1 MAGPTKRCPHANEYD
16 YCGSCITC
24 GEGRRTITVGC
35 ASCESCMGIKAAV
48 RALDAQQQQVRPR
61 PPISTADTARLQVLR
76 EKIEHDD
83 FEGLHCAD
91 PNPDFC
97 REKCD
102 NYVDCFRSDD
112 EGNTPGDG
120 A

>member
-1 MAGPTKRCPHANEYD
+1 MAGVTKRCPHANECD
-16 YCGSCITC
+16 YCGSCVTC

-35 ASCESCMGIKAAV
+35 ASCESCMGIRAAV
-48 RALDAQQQQVRPR
+48 RALDTQQQTVRPK

-76 EKIEHDD
+76 EKIAHDD
-83 FEGLHCAD
+83 FEAEHCSD
-91 PNPDFC
+91 PDPDFC
-97 REKCD
+97 RTCD
-102 NYVDCFRSDD
+102 NYADCFGKYD